1 MALFNVKIQ
10 GVWALAGVCLNMV
23 HWSNVRTQNCNR
35 SKTRTQSQ
43 KFIVFSYECFLV
55 MCLRVCVCP
64 IKAVY
69 LTYIGVVESW
79 KQFRANLQSLVAIWY
94 TQTPYQLSRNGL
106 LDQFTQERMNRG
118 DEGTEMYKEKGR
130 EINSAEEEQI
140 LQSEEECGSTY
151 EDEWMTL
158 SPPKPGVKRRICTR

>member
-1 MALFNVKIQ
+1 
-10 GVWALAGVCLNMV
+10 
-23 HWSNVRTQNCNR
+23 
-35 SKTRTQSQ
+35 
-43 KFIVFSYECFLV
+43 
-55 MCLRVCVCP
+55 
-64 IKAVY
+64 
-69 LTYIGVVESW
+69 
-79 KQFRANLQSLVAIWY
+79 
-94 TQTPYQLSRNGL
+94 
-106 LDQFTQERMNRG
+106 MNRG

>member
-10 GVWALAGVCLNMV
+10 GVWVLAGVRLNMV
-23 HWSNVRTQNCNR
+23 HWSNVSTQNCNW
-35 SKTRTQSQ
+35 SKTCTQSQ
-43 KFIVFSYECFLV
+43 KFIVFFLMSV
-55 MCLRVCVCP
+55 FWLCVCVCP

-69 LTYIGVVESW
+69 LTYIEVVESW
-79 KQFRANLQSLVAIWY
+79 KQFRVNLQSLVAIWY

-140 LQSEEECGSTY
+140 LQSEENCGSTY